1 MSWVLS
7 TLAKL
12 LIGVCTDTFSLFADD
27 FITKFGIN
35 IGANFPTAGSTGPSS
50 LSSVLS
56 SYPSSTGLT
65 SMFDTFFPLLDFKKL
80 FAAMGIGIATLILIN
95 ELRKAL
101 SAPILGQKVQTP
113 ISSVIKYFISIGG
126 VILSY
131 RIFIIFEY
139 IANGFYLQFAQIAM
153 GIQSGNSN
161 AGAAAM
167 DWTMGESTKKNF
179 TALMGYAS
187 ENAGGFGGVSELTIS
202 ILTLVVSWLLLF
214 NFVKLMIEIVE
225 RYVVLGVLFYTS
237 PLPFSALASDDT
249 HDIFK
254 SWLRMVVSEMIL
266 ITTNSLFV
274 GVFIGA
280 VRSITFNSTNSTQEN
295 AALLNIG
302 ANGSVRGGTISWLIY
317 MIMLLAWLQ
326 VAQNFDAYL
335 RTVGLST
342 AQTGRGVAAAV
353 GGGFTALAGYGFH
366 RGTSAAGK
374 AIADAKN
381 SPLGKLKREADLMGG
396 NTKAGLMD
404 AYRKK
409 GIEGANAYM
418 DKRRTAD
425 ALKSK
430 GYGGAANAL
439 YGGNES
445 AAKKG
450 TAEFNQMQK
459 HALDAATGL
468 GWNAQAK
475 SAIQNAESIK
485 FNGDGSMSLSYGDRS
500 SNSLTQTK
508 DGLVTGIKGAS
519 SSSSEAYVRAREI
532 AGNQESFGRSY
543 ARSLGEGY
551 TYQPGS
557 SETGVGVIT
566 DGSGDRFLIASTAA
580 VESGYHGSVEG
591 WTSQGAFSVMR
602 MEEGTPLGLSG
613 EFRVPTSELPAS
625 DVAALNSFAAGNL
638 TDAYTATPIGEGMY
652 AFTGPDPNGDVLLF
666 GTTDAVNACGISD
679 QFASLDEGDM
689 DGYSCAVL
697 QNDGNFKSLSDIQ
710 SYVGAAPIE
719 APVEAP
725 FPEDMAERVDAA
737 LNSDSE
743 LLHHAGDI
751 PLGTLETDAEIPTV
765 HHASSEPA
773 PFMQDV
779 YDTPIS
785 EYGQNEFRRAAEKEP
800 EGFNPTWNDAK
811 NVLNDK

>member
-35 IGANFPTAGSTGPSS
+35 IGANFPTAGDTGPSS
-50 LSSVLS
+50 LSNVLS

-179 TALMGYAS
+179 TALMGFAT

-280 VRSITFNSTNSTQEN
+280 VRSITFNSTNSAEETS
-295 AALLNIG
+295 ALLNIG
-302 ANGSVRGGTISWLIY
+302 ANGSVRGGTVSWLIY

-353 GGGFTALAGYGFH
+353 SGGFTALAGYGFH
-366 RGTSAAGK
+366 KGTEVAGK
-374 AIADAKN
+374 AIANGKN

-404 AYRKK
+404 AYRKN
-409 GIEGANAYM
+409 GMEGANAYM
-418 DKRRTAD
+418 DKKRTAD

-430 GYGGAANAL
+430 GYGGAANAF
-439 YGGNES
+439 YGGNAS

-468 GWNAQAK
+468 GWNTQAK

-532 AGNQESFGRSY
+532 AGNQDNFCNSF
-543 ARSLGEGY
+543 AKSLGGGY
-551 TYQPGS
+551 TYQPKS
-557 SETGVGVIT
+557 SEAGVGVIA
-566 DGSGDRFLIASTAA
+566 DGSGDRFLVASTAA
-580 VESGYHGSVEG
+580 VQSGYHGDAERWASH
-591 WTSQGAFSVMR
+591 GAFSVMR
-602 MEEGTPLGLSG
+602 EEEGSGLSG
-613 EFRVPTSELPAS
+613 EFRALEFDTAN
-625 DVAALNSFAAGNL
+625 AANAYAAEIFPGSV
-638 TDAYTATPIGEGMY
+638 DAMQIGDGMY
-652 AFTGPDPNGDVLLF
+652 A
-666 GTTDAVNACGISD
+666 AISD
-679 QFASLDEGDM
+679 ESNGQMAIFATADAANSSAMASQFEEIEGNEFNGYRSMIVDANQFESLDD
-689 DGYSCAVL
+689 L
-697 QNDGNFKSLSDIQ
+697 QDYVNVGPGTGASSSGP
-710 SYVGAAPIE
+710 SYDPSASIE
-719 APVEAP
+719 
-725 FPEDMAERVDAA
+725 DRIDAA
-737 LNSDSE
+737 LEPTPMADQMLNSESFRP
-743 LLHHAGDI
+743 GSGI
-751 PLGTLETDAEIPTV
+751 DADPV
-765 HHASSEPA
+765 DPYSP
-773 PFMQDV
+773 P
-779 YDTPIS
+779 PIS
-785 EYGQNEFRRAAEKEP
+785 HK
-800 EGFNPTWNDAK
+800 
-811 NVLNDK
+811 